1 MFGLDATTGEIAWE
15 TQIFDY
21 QVTPAGHS
29 SGPIIA
35 DGKAISG
42 RSCRPAGGPDSCVIL
57 AHDARTGA
65 ELWRRHTIPKPG
77 EPGDET
83 WGGVPWEERL
93 HVGTWMPASYDSE
106 LRLIYQGTSVTS
118 PAPKFMLGGIENKH
132 LYHNSTLALDID
144 TGEIRWYY
152 QHLNDHWDLDHPF
165 ERILVDTAVAPDPS
179 EVSWI
184 NPRLEPGEVRKVM
197 TGDALDERTIEQLVL
212 GVSTR
217 GYAASLEPL
226 PSRVRGRGAS
236 KSAASRRVVSGTRAR
251 MREDLERAL
260 DGLDLVALYLDGLT
274 IAERTV
280 IVALGLTTDG
290 TKVPLGLWQGST
302 ENTTVCTELLQ
313 HLLDRGLLIQG
324 KLLCVIDGGKGLRRA
339 LLNVLGDAVLV
350 QRCQVHTRRNL
361 HDHLPASR
369 YSYVRRA
376 LREAYQSKTFTVAK
390 ARLQALA
397 AWLER
402 QGEHGAAASLREGLD
417 ETLTVLKLTLP
428 ATLRRSLATTNPVE
442 TLIGTIRRVSRNVT
456 RWRGD
461 MVPRWTALG
470 LRTAEQK
477 FRRIKGY
484 RDLPVLVRELRR
496 DAPSL
501 DANAEAA

>member
-1 MFGLDATTGEIAWE
+1 MNRAAVEF
-15 TQIFDY
+15 Q
-21 QVTPAGHS
+21 Q
-29 SGPIIA
+29 
-35 DGKAISG
+35 
-42 RSCRPAGGPDSCVIL
+42 
-57 AHDARTGA
+57 RTGHPQA
-65 ELWRRHTIPKPG
+65 EVPFAGRHITVQRPRVRSTAG
-77 EPGDET
+77 QE
-83 WGGVPWEERL
+83 VPLPSLEAFR
-93 HVGTWMPASYDSE
+93 
-106 LRLIYQGTSVTS
+106 
-118 PAPKFMLGGIENKH
+118 
-132 LYHNSTLALDID
+132 
-144 TGEIRWYY
+144 
-152 QHLNDHWDLDHPF
+152 QH
-165 ERILVDTAVAPDPS
+165 
-179 EVSWI
+179 
-184 NPRLEPGEVRKVM
+184 
-197 TGDALDERTIEQLVL
+197 DALDERTIEQLVL

-280 IVALGLTTDG
+280 IVALGLTPDG

-442 TLIGTIRRVSRNVT
+442 NLIGTIRRVSRNVT

>member
-1 MFGLDATTGEIAWE
+1 M
-15 TQIFDY
+15 
-21 QVTPAGHS
+21 
-29 SGPIIA
+29 
-35 DGKAISG
+35 
-42 RSCRPAGGPDSCVIL
+42 RSR
-57 AHDARTGA
+57 
-65 ELWRRHTIPKPG
+65 
-77 EPGDET
+77 
-83 WGGVPWEERL
+83 
-93 HVGTWMPASYDSE
+93 
-106 LRLIYQGTSVTS
+106 
-118 PAPKFMLGGIENKH
+118 APKQAVRQGKKRGRAKQIDQLLRPLVTGVVAKARETLTSWVECRGLEVLGEV
-132 LYHNSTLALDID
+132 LRADA
-144 TGEIRWYY
+144 
-152 QHLNDHWDLDHPF
+152 
-165 ERILVDTAVAPDPS
+165 ERIAGAKGTRRRKRTANHWGTRAA
-179 EVSWI
+179 EVPFAGRHI
-184 NPRLEPGEVRKVM
+184 TVQRPRVRSTAGPEV
-197 TGDALDERTIEQLVL
+197 
-212 GVSTR
+212 
-217 GYAASLEPL
+217 PL

-302 ENTTVCTELLQ
+302 EHTTVCTELLQ

-350 QRCQVHTRRNL
+350 QRCQVHKRRNL

-369 YSYVRRA
+369 SSYVRRA
-376 LREAYQSKTFTVAK
+376 LREAYQRKTFTVAK

-402 QGEHGAAASLREGLD
+402 QGEHGAAASRREGLD

-442 TLIGTIRRVSRNVT
+442 NLIGTIRRVSRNVK

-461 MVPRWTALG
+461 RVPRWTALG

>member
-1 MFGLDATTGEIAWE
+1 M
-15 TQIFDY
+15 
-21 QVTPAGHS
+21 
-29 SGPIIA
+29 
-35 DGKAISG
+35 
-42 RSCRPAGGPDSCVIL
+42 RSR
-57 AHDARTGA
+57 
-65 ELWRRHTIPKPG
+65 
-77 EPGDET
+77 
-83 WGGVPWEERL
+83 
-93 HVGTWMPASYDSE
+93 
-106 LRLIYQGTSVTS
+106 
-118 PAPKFMLGGIENKH
+118 APKQAVRQGKKRGRAKQIDQLPRPLVTGVVAKARETLTSWVECRELEVLGEV
-132 LYHNSTLALDID
+132 LRADA
-144 TGEIRWYY
+144 
-152 QHLNDHWDLDHPF
+152 
-165 ERILVDTAVAPDPS
+165 ERIAGAKGTRRRKRTANHWGTRAAEVPFAGRHITVQRPRVRSTAGPEVPLPS
-179 EVSWI
+179 
-184 NPRLEPGEVRKVM
+184 LEAFRQH
-197 TGDALDERTIEQLVL
+197 DALDERTIEQLVL

-302 ENTTVCTELLQ
+302 EHTTVCTELLQ

-350 QRCQVHTRRNL
+350 QRCQVHKRRNL

-369 YSYVRRA
+369 SSYVRRA
-376 LREAYQSKTFTVAK
+376 LREAYQRKTFTVAK

-402 QGEHGAAASLREGLD
+402 QGEHGAAASRREGLD

-442 TLIGTIRRVSRNVT
+442 NLIGTIRRVSRNVK

-461 MVPRWTALG
+461 RVPRWTALG